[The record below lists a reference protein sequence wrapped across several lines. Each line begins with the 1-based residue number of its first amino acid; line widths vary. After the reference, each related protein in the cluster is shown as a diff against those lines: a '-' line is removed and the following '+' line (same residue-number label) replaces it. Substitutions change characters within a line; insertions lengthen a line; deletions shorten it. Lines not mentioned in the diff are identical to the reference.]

1 MSQTADH
8 EDMDDDFFED
18 ETSLGTLIVTVT
30 ETYHVDLDA
39 WAREGTS
46 TDDLDAVADHVV
58 YMYESGQ
65 DDWLTGVQYHGSA
78 TSYRLIEDGS

>member
-18 ETSLGTLIVTVT
+18 ETSLGTLVVTVT
-30 ETYHVDLDA
+30 ETYHVDLDD
-39 WAREGTS
+39 WAREGAS
-46 TDDLDAVADHVV
+46 TDDLNAVADHVV

-65 DDWLTGVQYHGSA
+65 SESLTGVQYSGSE
-78 TSYRLIEDGS
+78 TSCRLIEDGS

>member
-8 EDMDDDFFED
+8 EDIDDDFED
-18 ETSLGTLIVTVT
+18 EPRLGTLIVTVT
-30 ETYHVDLDA
+30 ETYHVDLDS
-39 WAREGTS
+39 WAREGAS

-65 DDWLTGVQYHGSA
+65 SEWLTGVQYHGSA
-78 TSYRLIEDGS
+78 TSYRLVEEGS